1 MPLILP
7 YDTAPAP
14 AIANTRDGKGS
25 PRLPTGGGDDPNG
38 REVVLRRHPDWFSN
52 QIMWRR
58 LLDSYEGGDRYRNA
72 IYGYDRR
79 GMPNRQLFRHQRE
92 IPDPQLWNNYMWGGY
107 PNPEANLNAA
117 SAVLSG
123 ASGPYPGQPAADPAA
138 TVQDDIYETRRSRTP
153 VPEWTS
159 EACSTHLTKIYDQEV
174 DRNADTTPEE
184 LVEWW
189 ENVDGAGTTIDEWM
203 RETIG
208 PLVNVLGTLDVCI
221 DHPRAPVGV
230 TIRSQ
235 ADEKAYGLDKVIGTY
250 FLPDNVVW
258 WINDYLGNYIE
269 VLIREYVDPSLRT
282 DTDKNGNPIDVYGVG
297 EHADEWRSN
306 YVRWRLWQ
314 KDKSILYSFDG
325 SEIIQ
330 RTLNPSGVIPIVRLI
345 AEKNMRSK
353 MIGKSTYQAVV
364 GYQRAFYN
372 VDSELILSDTLQA
385 TPVLCVPEEFV
396 KSGQSIP
403 VGAAYVMP
411 MKHDLDKGGY
421 TPPCYV
427 APQASPAD
435 ALRKDKEDLRAAA
448 DRAACLSKPAG
459 AETPGTVGQSGL
471 SKQMDSH
478 TGHKMLT
485 GIAKT
490 LQKCEKRIAC
500 LALAMRL
507 GRELTEAEE
516 ASIVVTYPSKFD
528 IADAAGM
535 IDNTTKLQL
544 IMGNCGKAPET
555 EGLLLK
561 SIVRQLLL
569 GLEDEEYEKIDA
581 ELDQLCSSSKDKQD
595 QADEMT
601 TGLMAASARGAAA
614 TNGAASKNGFS
625 GGADQAPDELG
636 SEDSPSP

>member
-1 MPLILP
+1 MAGLLFPFN
-7 YDTAPAP
+7 TAPAP
-14 AIANTRDGKGS
+14 ALANTRDGKGG
-25 PRLPTGGGDDPNG
+25 PREPTGGGDDPNG
-38 REVVLRRHPDWFSN
+38 REVVMRRHPDWFAN

-58 LLDSYEGGDRYRNA
+58 LLDSFEGGDRYRNA

-79 GMPNRQLFRHQRE
+79 GMPNRMLFRHQRE
-92 IPDPQLWNNYMWGGY
+92 IPDPQLWNNYMWGGGY
-107 PNPEANLNAA
+107 PNPDANLNAG
-117 SAVLSG
+117 SMMVTP
-123 ASGPYPGQPAADPAA
+123 ASGPFPGQPAADPAA

-153 VPEWTS
+153 VPEWVA
-159 EACSTHLTKIYDQEV
+159 EACGTHMAKIFDQEV
-174 DRNADTTPEE
+174 DRNADTSPEP

-189 ENVDGAGTTIDEWM
+189 EDVDGSGTTIDEWM

-208 PLVNVLGTLDVCI
+208 PLLNILGTLDVCI
-221 DHPRAPVGV
+221 DRPRAPANV
-230 TIRSQ
+230 TIRSA
-235 ADEKAYGLDKVIGTY
+235 ADEKEFGLDRVVGTY

-258 WINDYLGNYIE
+258 WTNDYMGNYTE
-269 VLIREYVDPSLRT
+269 VLIREYVDPSMRI
-282 DTDKNGNPIDVYGVG
+282 DTDKKGSPIDVFGPG
-297 EHADEWRSN
+297 SQADEWRSN

-314 KDKSILYSFDG
+314 KDRSILYSFDG

-330 RTLNPSGVIPIVRLI
+330 RVKNTSGRIPIVRLT
-345 AEKNMRSK
+345 AEKNMRSR
-353 MIGKSTYQAVV
+353 MIGKSTYQAVA

-411 MKHDLDKGGY
+411 MKHDLEKGGY
-421 TPPCYV
+421 VAPCYV
-427 APQASPAD
+427 APQSSPAD
-435 ALRKDKEDLRAAA
+435 ALRRDKEDLRAAA

-490 LQKCEKRIAC
+490 LARSEKRIAC
-500 LALAMRL
+500 SALQVLL
-507 GRELTEAEE
+507 GRPLTPQEE
-516 ASIVVTYPSKFD
+516 KSIVITYPAKFELQ
-528 IADAAGM
+528 DAASL

-544 IMGNCGKAPET
+544 IMASCGKAPET

-569 GLEDEEYEKIDA
+569 GLDDDEYESIDA
-581 ELDQLCSSSKDKQD
+581 ELDQLCEASKAQQD
-595 QADEMT
+595 QADEM
-601 TGLMAASARGAAA
+601 GAAMMAAGAKAPPAPPGTPKQVVVDNTAA
-614 TNGAASKNGFS
+614 DS
-625 GGADQAPDELG
+625 GDADE
-636 SEDSPSP
+636 